1 MGMTIGRFFPGEPTD
16 RRQFAFEAKGG
27 FGNST

>member
-27 FGNST
+27 FEN